1 MITQTTAATAAWKAP
16 QRTLDTVAMIDG
28 TDYHTSD
35 ITSIA
40 YDGGAFTGDT
50 FSIGST
56 YENSVTITFS
66 HLIEGFVQGQL
77 VAPKVGVKLADGTF
91 EYSPLGIFVISD
103 DIEMDRNNDV
113 TTIKAYDL
121 MCMLE
126 GTYTS
131 KITYPAK
138 MTDVIAEIASLSGV
152 PLNSDDIA
160 RLPLM
165 NNLAKAITGQ
175 TYRNAIGWIAQF
187 YSGFALFDRDGKL
200 TIRAINDTDY
210 AIDAGQYLQGGLTKN
225 EAAYVIG
232 GIQCQVTT
240 TTTDSDGNSTDDTV
254 TLQSGSSTGSQVQ
267 LTNNVMTQERLDA
280 IWTKLQ
286 NLTFYPFSLNWFG
299 NPAIEAGDWFALQD
313 TKGNRFN
320 VPNCS
325 YTMTFDG
332 SFSSVSS
339 AQQAST
345 SSDIYSYNG
354 DLTSAINKLKSQ
366 TAGLNSYTHIAYAD
380 DATGKGFSQ
389 DPTGKAYLGV
399 YTDSNSIDSTDPA
412 KYVWMKTKGSDG
424 EDGTSVESSTVAYQ
438 AATSGTIT
446 PTGTWASDIPV
457 VPAGQYLWT
466 KTVFHYSDD
475 STSTTYSVSY
485 FGTNGSNGTA
495 GIPGA
500 DGKTPY
506 FHTAYS
512 TASDGSTG
520 FSTTD
525 PTNKT
530 YLGTYSDFTQADSTS
545 PVSYDWVKIQGNTGA
560 TGSIGAT
567 GATGK
572 GITSTV
578 ITYQASTSGTVA
590 PSGTWSSSIPS
601 VSASQY
607 LWTRTVMTFSDGAST
622 TSYSVGM
629 MGATGAKGDTGMQGI
644 PGANGQS
651 SYLHIAYADS
661 ADGKTNF
668 SITSAGLRQYIG
680 TYTDFTSTSSSDPTK
695 YVWQQTKGDTGAQG
709 PAGTDITAIT
719 YGSTAPSSPK
729 EGDVWYKPNGNSIQI
744 EIYHNGSWVLD
755 IDDSIG
761 QRITDATKDVLASAK
776 TYTDDTAK
784 NVIAELS
791 SANKI
796 VNSEFDTDTAQK
808 NVVESSTTVPTPNSK
823 GYADQTIVG
832 RNLLRNTSA
841 FANTDHWS
849 NSGGGSSLAIVSHAF
864 YQNGQGK
871 LLKLSTSGTT
881 EVFLMSEHFSVQAG
895 ESYTFQIKAF
905 NNSNVASMDFF
916 ALGRPTGSTS
926 DYTKVVA
933 SKLNMQPSISG
944 IGTFSFSFT
953 VPDGIGELYIRID
966 NNGSKVSGS
975 SADLYVAEMK
985 LEVGSLTPY
994 IKAPEDLAIA
1004 NWQDTIV
1011 HDPVDGTY
1019 VVSGTTSTKAS
1030 TVQVKNSAGT
1040 IVASQDLSQ
1049 PKNSDQT
1056 FTQGSFSAVIHD
1068 NDDGTGTASIPT
1080 PTAGT
1085 SLIVVDELNKNIYS
1099 NNNMSVPNLVKDS
1112 EMLLGLSGT
1121 DSDPHFSY
1129 NLAGFV
1135 SIVANGYNGH
1145 NVLDIKRSSG
1155 SGTLVAITAYQNSV
1169 PGDAWSMGFYYRV
1182 LTDTTFSNDSSCYFD
1197 PRTSTGTAATVQGKT
1212 ILTAGTAWRYV
1223 KVEDAVMPST
1233 TAKVRFRFDMLGTG
1247 HIQIALPM
1255 MVKAVKAVDYVS
1267 DTIDV
1272 SKWAATLPAD
1282 GKSYKATIKASKDTT
1297 ATILNFNMPTA
1308 IDRYNFSFSFPAVMG
1323 NYTLVLS
1330 EATYSFTV
1338 QQNLFPVTSN
1348 GYVVSKTGVISGKAP
1363 NNTSVIYL
1371 LSSSGG
1377 SYSTGVQSD
1386 GSFAIAVNT
1395 DGSSYTIHAEYQQ
1408 SYLGLTDWHDFSP
1421 DLPASSYIS
1430 ANELVSGSKVIE
1442 VTNNTLYAD
1451 DIPSFANA
1459 AISVGAQFKLISG
1472 TAKLAVVFYKNDGT
1486 NLGTQSVSI
1495 AGSDWTNFSLIN
1507 IVTPANVDYIRVM
1520 VQAPSGTVRFTRAI
1534 LVFSASLP
1542 AYTPGIGISGK
1553 GVLGLFNNNYVLG
1566 MLSNAGAVVSGI
1578 NGNADGLRLT
1588 GKTISLDGDTVATG
1602 DFWASQI
1609 NAIKINAANIV
1620 AGELD
1625 ANIVHVIHL
1634 DVSSLTGDITSFI
1647 KSNWADPYGNNIDI
1661 EGSEIS
1667 LHDNQKNYEMLIKAS
1682 EIDINNLNDGSYT
1695 KISNGNIE
1703 MANSS
1708 PTGHIESVGGLLLGE
1723 NVVDERLNGI
1733 YLIANTYGKGG
1744 TNHNIDSDSYW
1755 AADDVG
1761 IAYRNDATNENF
1773 GVAYRYNVTSGLN
1786 LFFAPVD
1793 FNGYKFNIQGA
1804 GETFNLTWVS
1814 WSDLSSGWK
1823 YPAIHSYGSAA
1834 KGGIAIGGNAVYAFG
1849 LAGRT
1854 QLI

>member
-1 MITQTTAATAAWKAP
+1 MITQTTAATAAWKAF
-16 QRTLDTVAMIDG
+16 QRTLDTLVTIDG

-40 YDGGAFTGDT
+40 YDGGAFIGDT

-66 HLIEGFVQGQL
+66 HLVDGFVQGQL

-131 KITYPAK
+131 KLTYPAK
-138 MTDVIAEIASLSGV
+138 MTDVIVEIASLSGV

-200 TIRAINDTDY
+200 TIRTINDTDY
-210 AIDAGQYLQGGLTKN
+210 VIDAGQYLQGGLTKN

-254 TLQSGSSTGSQVQ
+254 TLQSGSSAGSQVQ

-339 AQQAST
+339 AQQTST

-424 EDGTSVESSTVAYQ
+424 
-438 AATSGTIT
+438 
-446 PTGTWASDIPV
+446 
-457 VPAGQYLWT
+457 
-466 KTVFHYSDD
+466 
-475 STSTTYSVSY
+475 
-485 FGTNGSNGTA
+485 TA
-495 GIPGA
+495 GE
-500 DGKTPY
+500 
-506 FHTAYS
+506 
-512 TASDGSTG
+512 
-520 FSTTD
+520 
-525 PTNKT
+525 
-530 YLGTYSDFTQADSTS
+530 
-545 PVSYDWVKIQGNTGA
+545 
-560 TGSIGAT
+560 
-567 GATGK
+567 
-572 GITSTV
+572 
-578 ITYQASTSGTVA
+578 
-590 PSGTWSSSIPS
+590 
-601 VSASQY
+601 
-607 LWTRTVMTFSDGAST
+607 
-622 TSYSVGM
+622 
-629 MGATGAKGDTGMQGI
+629 KGDTGPAGPQGI
-644 PGANGQS
+644 KGDTGSNGQT

-695 YVWQQTKGDTGAQG
+695 YVWQQTKGNTGAQG

-761 QRITDATKDVLASAK
+761 QRITDATKDVLTSAK

-796 VNSEFDTDTAQK
+796 VNSEFDMDTAQK

-864 YQNGQGK
+864 YQSGQGK

-895 ESYTFQIKAF
+895 ESYTFQLKAF

-916 ALGRPTGSTS
+916 VLGRPTGSTS
-926 DYTKVVA
+926 DYTKIVA

-953 VPDGIGELYIRID
+953 VPDGIGELYIRVD

-985 LEVGSLTPY
+985 LEVGFLTSY
-994 IKAPEDLAIA
+994 IKAPEDLAIV
-1004 NWQDTIV
+1004 NWQDMIV

-1049 PKNSDQT
+1049 PKNSNQT
-1056 FTQGSFSAVIHD
+1056 FTQGSFSAVTHD

-1080 PTAGT
+1080 PAAGT

-1099 NNNMSVPNLVKDS
+1099 NNNMSVPNLAKDS

-1282 GKSYKATIKASKDTT
+1282 GKSYKATIKAPKDTT

-1323 NYTLVLS
+1323 NYTLALS
-1330 EATYSFTV
+1330 EATYSFAV

-1348 GYVVSKTGVISGKAP
+1348 GYTVSKTGVISGKAP

-1459 AISVGAQFKLISG
+1459 AIAVGAQFKLISG

-1495 AGSDWTNFSLIN
+1495 AGSDWTNFSLTN

-1620 AGELD
+1620 AGEID

-1708 PTGHIESVGGLLLGE
+1708 PTGHIESVGGLMLGE

-1761 IAYRNDATNENF
+1761 IAYRNDSTNENF

>member
-1 MITQTTAATAAWKAP
+1 MIIQTTAATAAWKAS
-16 QRTLDTVAMIDG
+16 QRTLDTVVTIDG

-66 HLIEGFVQGQL
+66 HLVEGFVQGQL

-131 KITYPAK
+131 KLTYPAK

-165 NNLAKAITGQ
+165 NNLAKAITGE

-200 TIRAINDTDY
+200 TIRTINDTDY

-240 TTTDSDGNSTDDTV
+240 TTTDSNGNSTDDTV
-254 TLQSGSSTGSQVQ
+254 TLQSGSSAGSQVQ

-339 AQQAST
+339 AQQTST

-354 DLTSAINKLKSQ
+354 DLRSAINKLKSQ

-424 EDGTSVESSTVAYQ
+424 
-438 AATSGTIT
+438 
-446 PTGTWASDIPV
+446 
-457 VPAGQYLWT
+457 
-466 KTVFHYSDD
+466 
-475 STSTTYSVSY
+475 
-485 FGTNGSNGTA
+485 TA
-495 GIPGA
+495 GE
-500 DGKTPY
+500 
-506 FHTAYS
+506 
-512 TASDGSTG
+512 
-520 FSTTD
+520 
-525 PTNKT
+525 
-530 YLGTYSDFTQADSTS
+530 
-545 PVSYDWVKIQGNTGA
+545 
-560 TGSIGAT
+560 
-567 GATGK
+567 
-572 GITSTV
+572 
-578 ITYQASTSGTVA
+578 
-590 PSGTWSSSIPS
+590 
-601 VSASQY
+601 
-607 LWTRTVMTFSDGAST
+607 
-622 TSYSVGM
+622 
-629 MGATGAKGDTGMQGI
+629 KGDTGPAGPQGI
-644 PGANGQS
+644 KGDTGSNGQT

-695 YVWQQTKGDTGAQG
+695 YVWQQTKGNTGAQG

-729 EGDVWYKPNGNSIQI
+729 EGDVWYKSNGNSIQI

-761 QRITDATKDVLASAK
+761 QRITDATKDVLTSAK

-864 YQNGQGK
+864 YQSSQGK

-881 EVFLMSEHFSVQAG
+881 EVFLMSEHFSVKAG
-895 ESYTFQIKAF
+895 ESYTFQLKAF

-933 SKLNMQPSISG
+933 SKLSMQPLISG

-985 LEVGSLTPY
+985 SEVGSLTPY

-1011 HDPVDGTY
+1011 NDPVDGTY

-1056 FTQGSFSAVIHD
+1056 FTQGSFSAVTHD

-1080 PTAGT
+1080 PAAGT

-1099 NNNMSVPNLVKDS
+1099 NNNMSVPNLAKDS

-1212 ILTAGTAWRYV
+1212 ILTAGTAWRHV

-1282 GKSYKATIKASKDTT
+1282 GKSYKATIKAPKDTT

-1323 NYTLVLS
+1323 NYTLALS

-1371 LSSSGG
+1371 LSGSGG

-1421 DLPASSYIS
+1421 DLPASSYMS

-1609 NAIKINAANIV
+1609 NAIKINAASIV
-1620 AGELD
+1620 AGEID
-1625 ANIVHVIHL
+1625 ANIIHIIHL

-1695 KISNGNIE
+1695 RIGNGNIE

-1708 PTGHIESVGGLLLGE
+1708 PTGHIESVGGLAIGE

>member
-1 MITQTTAATAAWKAP
+1 MIIQTAAATAAWKAS
-16 QRTLDTVAMIDG
+16 QRTLDTVVTIDG

-66 HLIEGFVQGQL
+66 HLVEGFVQGQL

-131 KITYPAK
+131 KLTYPAK

-200 TIRAINDTDY
+200 TIRTINDTDY

-254 TLQSGSSTGSQVQ
+254 TLQSGSSAGSQVQ

-339 AQQAST
+339 AQQTST

-399 YTDSNSIDSTDPA
+399 YTDSNSIDSKDPA

-424 EDGTSVESSTVAYQ
+424 
-438 AATSGTIT
+438 
-446 PTGTWASDIPV
+446 
-457 VPAGQYLWT
+457 
-466 KTVFHYSDD
+466 
-475 STSTTYSVSY
+475 
-485 FGTNGSNGTA
+485 TA
-495 GIPGA
+495 GE
-500 DGKTPY
+500 
-506 FHTAYS
+506 
-512 TASDGSTG
+512 
-520 FSTTD
+520 
-525 PTNKT
+525 
-530 YLGTYSDFTQADSTS
+530 
-545 PVSYDWVKIQGNTGA
+545 
-560 TGSIGAT
+560 
-567 GATGK
+567 
-572 GITSTV
+572 
-578 ITYQASTSGTVA
+578 
-590 PSGTWSSSIPS
+590 
-601 VSASQY
+601 
-607 LWTRTVMTFSDGAST
+607 
-622 TSYSVGM
+622 
-629 MGATGAKGDTGMQGI
+629 KGDTGPAGPQGI
-644 PGANGQS
+644 KGDAGSNGQT

-895 ESYTFQIKAF
+895 ESYTFQLKAF

-916 ALGRPTGSTS
+916 VLGRPTGSTS
-926 DYTKVVA
+926 DYTKIVA

-953 VPDGIGELYIRID
+953 VPDGIGELYIRVD

-994 IKAPEDLAIA
+994 IKASEDLAIA

-1056 FTQGSFSAVIHD
+1056 FTQGSFSAVTHD

-1080 PTAGT
+1080 PAAGT

-1099 NNNMSVPNLVKDS
+1099 NNNMSVPNLAKDS

-1212 ILTAGTAWRYV
+1212 ILTAGTAWKHV

-1282 GKSYKATIKASKDTT
+1282 GKSYKATIKAPKDTT
-1297 ATILNFNMPTA
+1297 ATILNFNMLTA
-1308 IDRYNFSFSFPAVMG
+1308 IDRYNFSFSFPAIMG
-1323 NYTLVLS
+1323 NYTLALS
-1330 EATYSFTV
+1330 EATYSFAV

-1371 LSSSGG
+1371 LSSSAG

-1451 DIPSFANA
+1451 DIPSFANV

-1520 VQAPSGTVRFTRAI
+1520 VQALSGTVRFTRAI

-1625 ANIVHVIHL
+1625 ANIIHVIHL

-1761 IAYRNDATNENF
+1761 IAYRNDSTNENF

>member
-1 MITQTTAATAAWKAP
+1 MITQTTAATAAWKAS
-16 QRTLDTVAMIDG
+16 QRTLDTVVTIDG

-77 VAPKVGVKLADGTF
+77 VAPKVGVKLTDGTF
-91 EYSPLGIFVISD
+91 EYSQLGIFVISD

-131 KITYPAK
+131 KLTYPAK
-138 MTDVIAEIASLSGV
+138 MTDVVAEIASLSGV
-152 PLNSDDIA
+152 PFNSDDIA

-187 YSGFALFDRDGKL
+187 YSGFALFDRDGRL
-200 TIRAINDTDY
+200 TIRTINDTDY

-240 TTTDSDGNSTDDTV
+240 TTTDSDGNSTDDTA
-254 TLQSGSSTGSQVQ
+254 TLQSGNSSGSQIV

-339 AQQAST
+339 AQQIST

-366 TAGLNSYTHIAYAD
+366 TTGLNSYTHIAYAD

-399 YTDSNSIDSTDPA
+399 YTDSNSIDSTDPN

-424 EDGTSVESSTVAYQ
+424 
-438 AATSGTIT
+438 
-446 PTGTWASDIPV
+446 
-457 VPAGQYLWT
+457 
-466 KTVFHYSDD
+466 
-475 STSTTYSVSY
+475 
-485 FGTNGSNGTA
+485 TA
-495 GIPGA
+495 GE
-500 DGKTPY
+500 
-506 FHTAYS
+506 
-512 TASDGSTG
+512 
-520 FSTTD
+520 
-525 PTNKT
+525 
-530 YLGTYSDFTQADSTS
+530 
-545 PVSYDWVKIQGNTGA
+545 
-560 TGSIGAT
+560 
-567 GATGK
+567 
-572 GITSTV
+572 
-578 ITYQASTSGTVA
+578 
-590 PSGTWSSSIPS
+590 
-601 VSASQY
+601 
-607 LWTRTVMTFSDGAST
+607 
-622 TSYSVGM
+622 
-629 MGATGAKGDTGMQGI
+629 KGDTGPVGPQGI
-644 PGANGQS
+644 KGDTGSNGQT
-651 SYLHIAYADS
+651 SYLHIAYSDS

-709 PAGTDITAIT
+709 SAGTDITAIT
-719 YGSTAPSSPK
+719 YGSIAPSSPK

-761 QRITDATKDVLASAK
+761 QRITDATEDALTSAK
-776 TYTDDTAK
+776 TYTDNTAK

-841 FANTDHWS
+841 FVNTTHWS
-849 NSGGGSSLAIVSHAF
+849 NSGSGSSLAIVSHAF

-895 ESYTFQIKAF
+895 ENYTFQLKAF
-905 NNSNVASMDFF
+905 NNSSTISMDFF
-916 ALGRPTGSTS
+916 ALGRPAGSTS

-933 SKLNMQPSISG
+933 SKLSMQPSVSG

-953 VPDGIGELYIRID
+953 VPDGIGELYIRVD
-966 NNGSKVSGS
+966 NNGSKTPGS

-985 LEVGSLTPY
+985 LEVGALTPY
-994 IKAPEDLAIA
+994 VKAPEDLAIA
-1004 NWQDTIV
+1004 NWKDTII

-1030 TVQVKNSAGT
+1030 TIQARNSTGT
-1040 IVASQDLSQ
+1040 VVGSQDLSE

-1056 FTQGSFSAVIHD
+1056 FTQGNFSVVTHD
-1068 NDDGTGTASIPT
+1068 NDDETGTATLPT
-1080 PTAGT
+1080 PIAGT
-1085 SLIVVDELNKNIYS
+1085 SLIITDKNNKAIYA
-1099 NNNMSVPNLVKDS
+1099 NENMGIQNMAKDS
-1112 EMLLGLSGT
+1112 EFLKAVPAVESTTQFWSNNAT
-1121 DSDPHFSY
+1121 DVTVKSS
-1129 NLAGFV
+1129 V
-1135 SIVANGYNGH
+1135 YNGH
-1145 NVLDIKRSSG
+1145 NILDIKRTSSSTG
-1155 SGTLVAITAYQNSV
+1155 ANSIGFSADIPVSAGQVWSFSLMYRAVNDVTWGTALSAVRLDWRNASGTNLGYSTTIPFSTAN
-1169 PGDAWSMGFYYRV
+1169 
-1182 LTDTTFSNDSSCYFD
+1182 
-1197 PRTSTGTAATVQGKT
+1197 
-1212 ILTAGTAWRYV
+1212 TAW
-1223 KVEDAVMPST
+1223 KQLSQGGSTAPSGAT
-1233 TAKVRFRFDMLGTG
+1233 IVRIRMELNSAG
-1247 HIQIALPM
+1247 HVQIALPTLTQSM
-1255 MVKAVKAVDYVS
+1255 TVIDYVA
-1267 DTIDV
+1267 DTINV

-1282 GKSYKATIKASKDTT
+1282 GKSYKAAIKAPNDAA
-1297 ATILNFNMPTA
+1297 ATILDFNMPTA

-1330 EATYSFTV
+1330 EVTYSFAV
-1338 QQNLFPVTSN
+1338 LQNLFPVTSN
-1348 GYVVSKTGVISGKAP
+1348 GYLVSKTGVISGKAP

-1377 SYSTGVQSD
+1377 SYSTGVQLD

-1395 DGSSYTIHAEYQQ
+1395 DGSSYTVHAEYQQ
-1408 SYLGLTDWHDFSP
+1408 SYLGLTDWHDSSQ
-1421 DLPASSYIS
+1421 DLPASSYLL
-1430 ANELVSGSKVIE
+1430 ANELVEGSKVIE

-1472 TAKLAVVFYKNDGT
+1472 TAKLIIVFYKNDGT

-1495 AGSDWTNFSLIN
+1495 SGSDWMSFDLTN
-1507 IVTPANVDYIRVM
+1507 IVTPANIDYIRVM
-1520 VQAPSGTVRFTRAI
+1520 IQASSGTVRFARAI
-1534 LVFSASLP
+1534 LVFSSSLP
-1542 AYTPGIGISGK
+1542 SYTPGIGISGK

-1588 GKTISLDGDTVATG
+1588 GKTISLDGGTVATG

-1609 NAIKINAANIV
+1609 NAIKINAANVV
-1620 AGELD
+1620 AGEID
-1625 ANIVHVIHL
+1625 ANIVHIIHL
-1634 DVSSLTGDITSFI
+1634 DVSILTGDITSFI

-1661 EGSEIS
+1661 DGSEIS
-1667 LHDNQKNYEMLIKAS
+1667 LHDNQKNYEMLVKAS

-1695 KISNGNIE
+1695 KIGNGNIE

-1708 PTGHIESVGGLLLGE
+1708 PSGDVESVGGLVIGE

-1744 TNHNIDSDSYW
+1744 TKHNIDSDNYW

-1773 GVAYRYNVTSGLN
+1773 GVAYRYNVSSGLN

-1804 GETFNLTWVS
+1804 GETFNFTWVS
-1814 WSDLSSGWK
+1814 WSDLASGWK

>member
-1 MITQTTAATAAWKAP
+1 MIIQTTAATAAWKAS
-16 QRTLDTVAMIDG
+16 QRTLDTVVTIDG

-66 HLIEGFVQGQL
+66 HLVEGFVQGQL
-77 VAPKVGVKLADGTF
+77 VAPKVGVKLVDGTF

-131 KITYPAK
+131 KLTYPAK

-200 TIRAINDTDY
+200 TIRTINDTDY

-254 TLQSGSSTGSQVQ
+254 TLQSGSSAGSQVQ

-286 NLTFYPFSLNWFG
+286 NLAFYPFSLNWFG

-339 AQQAST
+339 AQQTST

-389 DPTGKAYLGV
+389 DPTGKTYLGV

-424 EDGTSVESSTVAYQ
+424 
-438 AATSGTIT
+438 
-446 PTGTWASDIPV
+446 
-457 VPAGQYLWT
+457 
-466 KTVFHYSDD
+466 
-475 STSTTYSVSY
+475 
-485 FGTNGSNGTA
+485 TA
-495 GIPGA
+495 GE
-500 DGKTPY
+500 
-506 FHTAYS
+506 
-512 TASDGSTG
+512 
-520 FSTTD
+520 
-525 PTNKT
+525 
-530 YLGTYSDFTQADSTS
+530 
-545 PVSYDWVKIQGNTGA
+545 
-560 TGSIGAT
+560 
-567 GATGK
+567 
-572 GITSTV
+572 
-578 ITYQASTSGTVA
+578 
-590 PSGTWSSSIPS
+590 
-601 VSASQY
+601 
-607 LWTRTVMTFSDGAST
+607 
-622 TSYSVGM
+622 
-629 MGATGAKGDTGMQGI
+629 KGDTGPAGPQGI
-644 PGANGQS
+644 KGDTGSNGQT

-985 LEVGSLTPY
+985 LEVGFLTPY

-1056 FTQGSFSAVIHD
+1056 FTQGSFSVVTHD

-1080 PTAGT
+1080 PAAGT

-1099 NNNMSVPNLVKDS
+1099 NNNMSVPNLAKDS

-1212 ILTAGTAWRYV
+1212 ILTAGTAWRHV

-1282 GKSYKATIKASKDTT
+1282 GKSYKATIKAPKDTT
-1297 ATILNFNMPTA
+1297 ATILNFNMLTA
-1308 IDRYNFSFSFPAVMG
+1308 IDRYNFSFSFPAIMG
-1323 NYTLVLS
+1323 NYTLALS
-1330 EATYSFTV
+1330 EATYSFAV

-1371 LSSSGG
+1371 LSSSAG

-1451 DIPSFANA
+1451 DIPSFANV

-1520 VQAPSGTVRFTRAI
+1520 VQALSGTVRFTRAI

-1625 ANIVHVIHL
+1625 ANIIHVIHL

-1761 IAYRNDATNENF
+1761 IAYRNDSTNENF

>member
-1 MITQTTAATAAWKAP
+1 MITQTTAATAAWKAS
-16 QRTLDTVAMIDG
+16 QRTLDTVVTIDG

-66 HLIEGFVQGQL
+66 HLVEGLVQGQL
-77 VAPKVGVKLADGTF
+77 VVPKVGVKLTDGTF
-91 EYSPLGIFVISD
+91 EYSQLGIFVISD

-131 KITYPAK
+131 KLTYPAK
-138 MTDVIAEIASLSGV
+138 MTDVVAEIASLSGV
-152 PLNSDDIA
+152 PFNSDDIA

-187 YSGFALFDRDGKL
+187 YSGFALFDRDGRL
-200 TIRAINDTDY
+200 TIRTINDTDY

-240 TTTDSDGNSTDDTV
+240 TTTDSDGNSTDDTT
-254 TLQSGSSTGSQVQ
+254 TLQSGNSSGSQIV
-267 LTNNVMTQERLDA
+267 LTNNVMTQERLDT
-280 IWTKLQ
+280 IWAKLQ

-339 AQQAST
+339 AQQIST

-399 YTDSNSIDSTDPA
+399 YTDSNSIDSMDPN

-424 EDGTSVESSTVAYQ
+424 
-438 AATSGTIT
+438 
-446 PTGTWASDIPV
+446 
-457 VPAGQYLWT
+457 
-466 KTVFHYSDD
+466 
-475 STSTTYSVSY
+475 
-485 FGTNGSNGTA
+485 TA
-495 GIPGA
+495 GE
-500 DGKTPY
+500 
-506 FHTAYS
+506 
-512 TASDGSTG
+512 
-520 FSTTD
+520 
-525 PTNKT
+525 
-530 YLGTYSDFTQADSTS
+530 
-545 PVSYDWVKIQGNTGA
+545 
-560 TGSIGAT
+560 
-567 GATGK
+567 
-572 GITSTV
+572 
-578 ITYQASTSGTVA
+578 
-590 PSGTWSSSIPS
+590 
-601 VSASQY
+601 
-607 LWTRTVMTFSDGAST
+607 
-622 TSYSVGM
+622 
-629 MGATGAKGDTGMQGI
+629 KGDTGPVGPQGI
-644 PGANGQS
+644 KGDTGSNGQT
-651 SYLHIAYADS
+651 SYLHIAYSDS
-661 ADGKTNF
+661 VDGKTNF

-709 PAGTDITAIT
+709 SAGTDITAIT

-761 QRITDATKDVLASAK
+761 QRITDATEDALASSK

-791 SANKI
+791 SINKI

-832 RNLLRNTSA
+832 RNLLKNTSA
-841 FANTDHWS
+841 FANTTHWS
-849 NSGGGSSLAIVSHAF
+849 NSGSGSSLAIVSHAF

-895 ESYTFQIKAF
+895 ENYTFQLKAF
-905 NNSNVASMDFF
+905 NNSSTISMDFF
-916 ALGRPTGSTS
+916 ALGRPAGSTS

-933 SKLNMQPSISG
+933 SKLNMQPSVSG

-953 VPDGIGELYIRID
+953 VPDGIGELYIRVD
-966 NNGSKVSGS
+966 NNGSKTSGS
-975 SADLYVAEMK
+975 SADLYVTEMK
-985 LEVGSLTPY
+985 LEVGDLTPY
-994 IKAPEDLAIA
+994 VKAPEDLAIA
-1004 NWQDTIV
+1004 NWKDTII
-1011 HDPVDGTY
+1011 HDPADGTY

-1030 TVQVKNSAGT
+1030 TIQVKNSAGT

-1056 FTQGSFSAVIHD
+1056 FTQGSFSAVTHD

-1085 SLIVVDELNKNIYS
+1085 SLIVADELNKNIYS
-1099 NNNMSVPNLVKDS
+1099 NNNMSVPNLAKDS

-1135 SIVANGYNGH
+1135 SIVANGYNGR

-1212 ILTAGTAWRYV
+1212 SLTAGTAWRYV
-1223 KVEDAVMPST
+1223 KLEDAVMPST

-1255 MVKAVKAVDYVS
+1255 MAKSVKAVDYVP
-1267 DTIDV
+1267 DTTDV
-1272 SKWAATLPAD
+1272 SKWAAILPAD
-1282 GKSYKATIKASKDTT
+1282 GKSYKATIKGPNDAA
-1297 ATILNFNMPTA
+1297 ATILNFNMPTE
-1308 IDRYNFSFSFPAVMG
+1308 IDRYNFLSSFPAVMG

-1330 EATYSFTV
+1330 EAAYSFTV

-1348 GYVVSKTGVISGKAP
+1348 GYLVSKTGVISGKAP

-1386 GSFAIAVNT
+1386 GSFAISVNT

-1421 DLPASSYIS
+1421 DLPASSYLS

-1442 VTNNTLYAD
+1442 VTNNTLYVD
-1451 DIPSFANA
+1451 DIPSFANV
-1459 AISVGAQFKLISG
+1459 AISVGAQFKLIAG
-1472 TAKLAVVFYKNDGT
+1472 TAKLVVVFYKNDGT

-1495 AGSDWTNFSLIN
+1495 SGSDWTSFSLTN
-1507 IVTPANVDYIRVM
+1507 IVTPANVDYIRIM
-1520 VQAPSGTVRFTRAI
+1520 VQASSGTVRFTRTI
-1534 LVFSASLP
+1534 LVFSSSLP
-1542 AYTPGIGISGK
+1542 SYTPGIGISGK

-1566 MLSNAGAVVSGI
+1566 MLNNAGAVVSGI
-1578 NGNADGLRLT
+1578 NGNTDGLRLT

-1620 AGELD
+1620 AGEID
-1625 ANIVHVIHL
+1625 ADIIHVIHL

-1708 PTGHIESVGGLLLGE
+1708 PTGHIESVGGLVLGE
-1723 NVVDERLNGI
+1723 NVIDERLNGI

-1744 TNHNIDSDSYW
+1744 TNHNVDSDNYW

-1814 WSDLSSGWK
+1814 WSDLASGWK

>member
-1 MITQTTAATAAWKAP
+1 MIIQTTAATAAWKAS
-16 QRTLDTVAMIDG
+16 QRTLDTVVTIDG

-66 HLIEGFVQGQL
+66 HLVEGFVQGQL

-131 KITYPAK
+131 KLTYPAK

-200 TIRAINDTDY
+200 TIRTINDTDY

-254 TLQSGSSTGSQVQ
+254 TLQSGSSAGSQVQ

-286 NLTFYPFSLNWFG
+286 NLAFYPFSLNWFG

-339 AQQAST
+339 AQQTST

-399 YTDSNSIDSTDPA
+399 YTDSNSIDSKDPA

-424 EDGTSVESSTVAYQ
+424 
-438 AATSGTIT
+438 
-446 PTGTWASDIPV
+446 
-457 VPAGQYLWT
+457 
-466 KTVFHYSDD
+466 
-475 STSTTYSVSY
+475 
-485 FGTNGSNGTA
+485 TA
-495 GIPGA
+495 GE
-500 DGKTPY
+500 
-506 FHTAYS
+506 
-512 TASDGSTG
+512 
-520 FSTTD
+520 
-525 PTNKT
+525 
-530 YLGTYSDFTQADSTS
+530 
-545 PVSYDWVKIQGNTGA
+545 
-560 TGSIGAT
+560 
-567 GATGK
+567 
-572 GITSTV
+572 
-578 ITYQASTSGTVA
+578 
-590 PSGTWSSSIPS
+590 
-601 VSASQY
+601 
-607 LWTRTVMTFSDGAST
+607 
-622 TSYSVGM
+622 
-629 MGATGAKGDTGMQGI
+629 KGDTGPAGPQGI
-644 PGANGQS
+644 KGDAGSNGQT

-729 EGDVWYKPNGNSIQI
+729 EGDVWYKSNGNSIQI

-761 QRITDATKDVLASAK
+761 QRITDATKDVLTSAK

-823 GYADQTIVG
+823 GYTDQTIVG

-895 ESYTFQIKAF
+895 ESYTFQLKAF
-905 NNSNVASMDFF
+905 NNSNVVSMDFF

-926 DYTKVVA
+926 DYTKIVA

-1040 IVASQDLSQ
+1040 IVASQDLTQ

-1056 FTQGSFSAVIHD
+1056 FTQGSFSVITHD
-1068 NDDGTGTASIPT
+1068 NDDGTSTTMLPT

-1085 SLIVVDELNKNIYS
+1085 NLIVSDRNNKVIYA
-1099 NNNMSVPNLVKDS
+1099 NENMGIQNMAKDS
-1112 EMLLGLSGT
+1112 EFLKAVPATESTTQFWSNNAT
-1121 DSDPHFSY
+1121 DVTVK
-1129 NLAGFV
+1129 NA
-1135 SIVANGYNGH
+1135 IYNGH
-1145 NVLDIKRSSG
+1145 NILDIKRTSGSSG
-1155 SGTLVAITAYQNSV
+1155 ANSIGFSADIPVTTGQVWSFSLMYRAVNDVTWGTALSAVHLDWRNASGTNLGYSTTIPFSTAN
-1169 PGDAWSMGFYYRV
+1169 
-1182 LTDTTFSNDSSCYFD
+1182 
-1197 PRTSTGTAATVQGKT
+1197 
-1212 ILTAGTAWRYV
+1212 TAW
-1223 KVEDAVMPST
+1223 KQLSQGSSTAPSGAT
-1233 TAKVRFRFDMLGTG
+1233 IVRIRMELNSAG
-1247 HIQIALPM
+1247 HVQIALPTLTQS
-1255 MVKAVKAVDYVS
+1255 VAAIDYVP
-1267 DTIDV
+1267 DTTDV
-1272 SKWAATLPAD
+1272 SKWTATLPAD
-1282 GKSYKATIKASKDTT
+1282 GESYKATIQAPNNTA

-1323 NYTLVLS
+1323 NYMLVLS
-1330 EATYSFTV
+1330 EATYPFEV

-1348 GYVVSKTGVISGKAP
+1348 GYLVSKTGVISGKAP
-1363 NNTSVIYL
+1363 NSTSMIYL
-1371 LSSSGG
+1371 FSSSGG
-1377 SYSTGVQSD
+1377 NYSTGVQSD

-1395 DGSSYTIHAEYQQ
+1395 DGSNYTIHAEYQQ

-1421 DLPASSYIS
+1421 DLPASSYIL

-1451 DIPSFANA
+1451 DIPSFANV
-1459 AISVGAQFKLISG
+1459 AISIGAQFKLISG

-1620 AGELD
+1620 AGEID
-1625 ANIVHVIHL
+1625 ANIVHIIHL
-1634 DVSSLTGDITSFI
+1634 DVSNLTGDITSFI

-1667 LHDNQKNYEMLIKAS
+1667 LHDNQKNYEMLIRAS
-1682 EIDINNLNDGSYT
+1682 EININNLNDGSYT
-1695 KISNGNIE
+1695 RIGNGNIE

-1708 PTGHIESVGGLLLGE
+1708 PTGHIESVGGLVLGE

-1761 IAYRNDATNENF
+1761 IAYRNDSTNENF

>member
-200 TIRAINDTDY
+200 TIRTINDTDY

-254 TLQSGSSTGSQVQ
+254 TLQSGSSAGSQVQ

-286 NLTFYPFSLNWFG
+286 NLAFYPFSLNWFG

-339 AQQAST
+339 AQQTST

-389 DPTGKAYLGV
+389 DPTGKTYLGV

-424 EDGTSVESSTVAYQ
+424 
-438 AATSGTIT
+438 
-446 PTGTWASDIPV
+446 
-457 VPAGQYLWT
+457 
-466 KTVFHYSDD
+466 
-475 STSTTYSVSY
+475 
-485 FGTNGSNGTA
+485 TA
-495 GIPGA
+495 GE
-500 DGKTPY
+500 
-506 FHTAYS
+506 
-512 TASDGSTG
+512 
-520 FSTTD
+520 
-525 PTNKT
+525 
-530 YLGTYSDFTQADSTS
+530 
-545 PVSYDWVKIQGNTGA
+545 
-560 TGSIGAT
+560 
-567 GATGK
+567 
-572 GITSTV
+572 
-578 ITYQASTSGTVA
+578 
-590 PSGTWSSSIPS
+590 
-601 VSASQY
+601 
-607 LWTRTVMTFSDGAST
+607 
-622 TSYSVGM
+622 
-629 MGATGAKGDTGMQGI
+629 KGDTGPAGPQGI
-644 PGANGQS
+644 KGDTGSNGQT

-985 LEVGSLTPY
+985 LEVGFLTPY

-1056 FTQGSFSAVIHD
+1056 FTQGSFSVVTHD

-1080 PTAGT
+1080 PAAGT

-1099 NNNMSVPNLVKDS
+1099 NNNMSVPNLAKDS

-1212 ILTAGTAWRYV
+1212 ILTAGTAWRHV

-1282 GKSYKATIKASKDTT
+1282 GKSYKATIKAPKDTT
-1297 ATILNFNMPTA
+1297 ATILNFNMLTA
-1308 IDRYNFSFSFPAVMG
+1308 IDRYNFSFSFPAIMG
-1323 NYTLVLS
+1323 NYTLALS
-1330 EATYSFTV
+1330 EATYSFAV

-1371 LSSSGG
+1371 LSSSAG

-1451 DIPSFANA
+1451 DIPSFANV

-1520 VQAPSGTVRFTRAI
+1520 VQALSGTVRFTRAI

-1625 ANIVHVIHL
+1625 ANIIHVIHL

-1761 IAYRNDATNENF
+1761 IAYRNDSTNENF

>member
-77 VAPKVGVKLADGTF
+77 VAPKIGVKLLDGTF

-131 KITYPAK
+131 KLAYPAK
-138 MTDVIAEIASLSGV
+138 MTDVINEIASLSGV
-152 PLNSDDIA
+152 PVNSDDIA

-165 NNLAKAITGQ
+165 NNLVKAITGQ

-200 TIRAINDTDY
+200 TVRTINDTDY
-210 AIDAGQYLQGGLTKN
+210 QIDASQYLQGGLTKN

-254 TLQSGSSTGSQVQ
+254 TLQSGNSSGSQIV

-280 IWTKLQ
+280 IWAKLQ

-332 SFSSVSS
+332 SFSAVSS
-339 AQQAST
+339 AQQTAT

-354 DLTSAINKLKSQ
+354 DLTSAINKLRSQ

-380 DATGKGFSQ
+380 DANGKGFSQ

-424 EDGTSVESSTVAYQ
+424 
-438 AATSGTIT
+438 AAGEKGE
-446 PTGTWASDIPV
+446 TGPV
-457 VPAGQYLWT
+457 GPQ
-466 KTVFHYSDD
+466 
-475 STSTTYSVSY
+475 
-485 FGTNGSNGTA
+485 
-495 GIPGA
+495 GI
-500 DGKTPY
+500 
-506 FHTAYS
+506 
-512 TASDGSTG
+512 
-520 FSTTD
+520 
-525 PTNKT
+525 
-530 YLGTYSDFTQADSTS
+530 
-545 PVSYDWVKIQGNTGA
+545 
-560 TGSIGAT
+560 
-567 GATGK
+567 
-572 GITSTV
+572 
-578 ITYQASTSGTVA
+578 
-590 PSGTWSSSIPS
+590 
-601 VSASQY
+601 
-607 LWTRTVMTFSDGAST
+607 
-622 TSYSVGM
+622 
-629 MGATGAKGDTGMQGI
+629 KGDTGV
-644 PGANGQS
+644 NGQT

-668 SITSAGLRQYIG
+668 SIASAGLRQYIG
-680 TYTDFTSTSSSDPTK
+680 TYTDFTSTSSSDTTK

-709 PAGTDITAIT
+709 PAGSDITAIT

-729 EGDVWYKPNGNSIQI
+729 EGDIWYKPNGNSIQI

-761 QRITDATKDVLASAK
+761 QRITDATEDALASSK

-791 SANKI
+791 SVNKI
-796 VNSEFDTDTAQK
+796 VNSEFGTDTAQK

-832 RNLLRNTSA
+832 RNLLKNTSA
-841 FANTDHWS
+841 FVNTTHWS
-849 NSGGGSSLAIVSHAF
+849 NSGSGSSLAIVSHAF

-871 LLKLSTSGTT
+871 LLKLSTSGTS
-881 EVFLMSEHFSVQAG
+881 EVFLTSEHFSVQAG
-895 ESYTFQIKAF
+895 ESYTFQLKAF
-905 NNSNVASMDFF
+905 NNSNVVSMDFF
-916 ALGRPTGSTS
+916 ALGRPAGSTS

-975 SADLYVAEMK
+975 SADLYVAEIK

-994 IKAPEDLAIA
+994 VKAAEDLGIS
-1004 NWQDTIV
+1004 NWKDTIV

-1019 VVSGTTSTKAS
+1019 IVSGTTSAKSS
-1030 TVQVKNSAGT
+1030 TIQVKNSAGT
-1040 IVASQDLSQ
+1040 VAASQDLSQ

-1056 FTQGSFSAVIHD
+1056 FTQGSFSATTHD
-1068 NDDGTGTASIPT
+1068 NDDGTGTASIAT
-1080 PTAGT
+1080 PTAET
-1085 SLIVVDELNKNIYS
+1085 SLVVADELNKTIFS
-1099 NNNMSVPNLVKDS
+1099 NENMGIPNLILDS
-1112 EMLLGLSGT
+1112 EMLKGISQT
-1121 DSDPHFSY
+1121 DSDPHFSS
-1129 NLAGFV
+1129 NDSTV
-1135 SIVANGYNGH
+1135 SIVANTYNGH
-1145 NVLDIKRSSG
+1145 NVLDIKKTVSS
-1155 SGTLVAITAYQNSV
+1155 STASVAVSAYAPAAAGNIFS
-1169 PGDAWSMGFYYRV
+1169 AGFFYRV
-1182 LTDTTFSNDSSCYFD
+1182 LTDVSNANNMAAHLD
-1197 PRTSTGTAATVQGKT
+1197 PRNSAGGGLTTPLTQT
-1212 ILTAGTAWRYV
+1212 LTAGTAWRYV
-1223 KVEDAVMPST
+1223 ALDNQLMPSS
-1233 TAKVRFRFDMLGTG
+1233 TAMVRLRFDIFGTG
-1247 HIQIALPM
+1247 HLQIAMPT
-1255 MVKAVKAVDYVS
+1255 MVKNNKSISYVP
-1267 DTIDV
+1267 DTTDV
-1272 SKWAATLPAD
+1272 SKWMGTLPAD
-1282 GKSYKATIKASKDTT
+1282 GKSYKATVKGPKDSV

-1330 EATYSFTV
+1330 EATYSFAV

-1348 GYVVSKTGVISGKAP
+1348 GYLVSKTGVISGKAP
-1363 NNTSVIYL
+1363 NSTSVIYL

-1386 GSFAIAVNT
+1386 GSFAISVNT

-1408 SYLGLTDWHDFSP
+1408 SYLGLTNWHDFSP
-1421 DLPASSYIS
+1421 DLPASSYIL
-1430 ANELVSGSKVIE
+1430 ANELVSGSKVAEIS
-1442 VTNNTLYAD
+1442 NNTLYAD
-1451 DIPSFANA
+1451 DIPSFSNV
-1459 AISVGAQFKLISG
+1459 AISVGGQFKLISG
-1472 TAKLAVVFYKNDGT
+1472 SAKLAIVFYKNDGT
-1486 NLGTQSVSI
+1486 ILGTQSVSI
-1495 AGSDWTNFSLIN
+1495 TGSSWLSFSLEN
-1507 IVTPANVDYIRVM
+1507 VVTPANVDYIRIM
-1520 VQAPSGTVRFTRAI
+1520 VQAPSGTVRFARVI

-1542 AYTPGIGISGK
+1542 PYTPGIGISGK

-1566 MLSNAGAVVSGI
+1566 MLSNSGAVVSGI

-1620 AGELD
+1620 AGEID

-1647 KSNWADPYGNNIDI
+1647 KSNWADPYGNNIDVD
-1661 EGSEIS
+1661 GSEIS
-1667 LHDNQKNYEMLIKAS
+1667 LHNNQKNYEMLIRAS

-1695 KISNGNIE
+1695 RIGNGNIE

-1708 PTGHIESVGGLLLGE
+1708 PTGHIESVGGLAIGE

-1761 IAYRNDATNENF
+1761 IAYRNDSTNENF

-1814 WSDLSSGWK
+1814 WSDLAGGWK